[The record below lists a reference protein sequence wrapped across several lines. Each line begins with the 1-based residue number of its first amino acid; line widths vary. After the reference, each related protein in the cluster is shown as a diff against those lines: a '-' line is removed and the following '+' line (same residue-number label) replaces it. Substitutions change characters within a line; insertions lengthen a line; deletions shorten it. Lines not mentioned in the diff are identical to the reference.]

1 MNVVD
6 LLRQKSVKVPWKK
19 YYKKEELKFKVED
32 ISIYEMFKRSA
43 LNNMNYPAVNYYGR
57 VFSYKDFLRR
67 IDRAALSFSS
77 IGVKRGDVVT
87 ICMPNT
93 PEGLISFYAV
103 SKIGAIS
110 NMIHPLSGEKEIKE
124 YLNSTKS
131 KYLVMVDFC
140 YEKVKNMTYV
150 IKCKRL

>member
-67 IDRAALSFSS
+67 NFFYTFAL
-77 IGVKRGDVVT
+77 
-87 ICMPNT
+87 P
-93 PEGLISFYAV
+93 
-103 SKIGAIS
+103 
-110 NMIHPLSGEKEIKE
+110 
-124 YLNSTKS
+124 
-131 KYLVMVDFC
+131 
-140 YEKVKNMTYV
+140 
-150 IKCKRL
+150 